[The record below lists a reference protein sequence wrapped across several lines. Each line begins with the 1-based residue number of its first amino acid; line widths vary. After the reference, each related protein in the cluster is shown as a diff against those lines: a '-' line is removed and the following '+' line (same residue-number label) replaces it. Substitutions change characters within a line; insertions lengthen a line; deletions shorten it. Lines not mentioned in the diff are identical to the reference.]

1 MKSLKYYKN
10 IALSNRDIL
19 KLLDNKSN
27 IILYP
32 DIHKYINI
40 DQLIQPY
47 GSCII
52 LYEAKPHYGHWCAL
66 LKTNDTDIE
75 FFNPYG
81 GIVDDSLD
89 NIPLDFRVKTNQV
102 FPYLS
107 YLMYKSK
114 YNLFYNEFRFQK
126 KGFDIKTCGRHC
138 VVRVLRSNL
147 NIYDYKKFIDEL
159 CILFNTDYDGVV
171 TLLTI

>member
-19 KLLDNKSN
+19 KLLDNQSN

-32 DIHKYINI
+32 DIHKFDNI

-66 LKTNDTDIE
+66 LKTNNTDIE

-89 NIPLDFRVKTNQV
+89 RIKDKYKIATNQA

-107 YLMYKSK
+107 YLMYKSN
-114 YNLFYNEFRFQK
+114 YNLFYNEFQFQND
-126 KGFDIKTCGRHC
+126 GSDNRTCGRHC

-147 NIYDYKKFIDEL
+147 DIYEYKKFLDSL
-159 CILFNTDYDGVV
+159 CKLFNTDYDGVV
-171 TLLTI
+171 TYLTI